1 MNTYR
6 ENLSKLGMRAQERR
20 YKINLLAIEF
30 LWVPYV
36 IVTFL
41 DLTEMSNFCV
51 SSWIFDDKLR

>member
-20 YKINLLAIEF
+20 YKINLVAIEF
-30 LWVPYV
+30 LWVPYM

-41 DLTEMSNFCV
+41 DLTKSAHFCK
-51 SSWIFDDKLR
+51 I